1 MLGKAH
7 TFSSYSVDDLGK
19 ARAFYGETLGL
30 AVKETPE
37 GLDVTLGGGARV
49 FLYPKRDHLPA
60 TFTVLNFAVERQ
72 GQGQGQ
78 GQGQRIEEI
87 VDQLAARGVA
97 FEHYSVPE
105 LKGDAKGI
113 VRGNRGPAAIAWFKD
128 PAGNILSVVEPRSR

>member
-7 TFSSYSVDDLGK
+7 TFSSYSVDDLRK
-19 ARAFYGETLGL
+19 ARTFYGETLGL
-30 AVKETPE
+30 AVNETPE

-49 FLYPKRDHLPA
+49 FIYPKGNHLPA
-60 TFTVLNFAVERQ
+60 TYTVLNFEVR
-72 GQGQGQ
+72 G
-78 GQGQRIEEI
+78 IEDV
-87 VDQLAARGVA
+87 VDQLTARGVP
-97 FEHYSVPE
+97 FEHYSGPE